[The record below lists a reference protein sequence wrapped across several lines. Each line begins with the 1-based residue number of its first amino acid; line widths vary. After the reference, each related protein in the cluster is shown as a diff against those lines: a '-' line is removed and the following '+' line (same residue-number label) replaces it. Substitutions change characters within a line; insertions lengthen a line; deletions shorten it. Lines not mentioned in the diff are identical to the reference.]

1 MNKEEILR
9 YMRAGSRLDDKA
21 VSALVDET
29 VELIEKTV
37 RPKSLFRVFDCAVT
51 ENELIIGGVIFKS
64 ARLAENLAGCEKVAV
79 LAATLGTEGDRL
91 LRACSGESA
100 RLAAMQAALAAKTE
114 EICDAAQRAIEKNY
128 GVKTRSRFS
137 PGYYDLD
144 ISEQKK
150 LFSLV
155 DITKR
160 CGITLT
166 DTFQM
171 IPTKSVTAFVG
182 IENEN

>member
-1 MNKEEILR
+1 
-9 YMRAGSRLDDKA
+9 MRAGSRVDD
-21 VSALVDET
+21 SALLRLVDET
-29 VELIEKTV
+29 ARLVEETV
-37 RPKSLFRVFDCAVT
+37 VPKSLCRVFDCTVT
-51 ENELIIGGVIFKS
+51 ESELIIGGAVFKS
-64 ARLAENLAGCEKVAV
+64 FRLAENLRGCEKVAV

-91 LRACSGESA
+91 LRACGAQSA
-100 RLAAMQAALAAKTE
+100 RLAAMQAALAAKIE
-114 EICDAAQRAIEKNY
+114 EVCDNVQKAVEKEY

-150 LFSLV
+150 LFSLA

-166 DTFQM
+166 DTYQM

-182 IENEN
+182 IDYED